1 MKRVLLIILFVICT
15 SNYSFGQ
22 PKDVEGWNKAR
33 WGMTE
38 NEVLKVF
45 EGKAT
50 AVEKPQKTLGLS
62 KQWDAYVL
70 VVLDEIEIGKDKY
83 TVNFIFDGND
93 KKLIKVAVVIKDKS
107 PSELQFSSLEQ
118 MLTEKYGS
126 PSFTK
131 DDRTPDKRLSRGVVL
146 EGSDLLERAWN
157 FPSTIIEL
165 KYLNMKVTN
174 SKRLNVGVIYKKN
187 LKKTR
192 ENL

>member
-1 MKRVLLIILFVICT
+1 MKRVLFIILFVICT

-38 NEVLKVF
+38 NEVLKVL

-50 AVEKPQKTLGLS
+50 AIEKPQKYQGLS
-62 KQWDAYVL
+62 KQWDAYAP
-70 VVLDEIEIGKDKY
+70 VVLDEIEIGNDKY
-83 TVNFIFDGND
+83 TVDFIFDDND
-93 KKLIKVAVVIKDKS
+93 KKLIMVIVSIKDKS
-107 PSELQFSSLEQ
+107 PSEVQFSSLEQ

-131 DDRTPDKRLSRGVVL
+131 DDKTPDKRLSTGVVL
-146 EGSDLLERAWN
+146 EGSDSLERAWN

-165 KYLNMKVTN
+165 KYLYMRAINLELLK
-174 SKRLNVGVIYKKN
+174 VIYKKN
-187 LKKTR
+187 LKETR

>member
-1 MKRVLLIILFVICT
+1 MQKVKKVLLIILVVICA

-50 AVEKPQKTLGLS
+50 AIEKPRKYQGLS
-62 KQWDAYVL
+62 KQWDAYSSII
-70 VVLDEIEIGKDKY
+70 LDEIEIGKDKY
-83 TVNFIFDGND
+83 TVDFIFDDKD
-93 KKLIKVAVVIKDKS
+93 KKLIMIIVSIKNKS
-107 PSELQFSSLEQ
+107 PLELQFSSLEQ

-126 PSFTK
+126 PSFK
-131 DDRTPDKRLSRGVVL
+131 IDS
-146 EGSDLLERAWN
+146 EGSHLLERERAWN

-165 KYLNMKVTN
+165 KYFDMRVIN
-174 SKRLNVGVIYKKN
+174 SKSLKVVYNKN
-187 LKKTR
+187 LKETH